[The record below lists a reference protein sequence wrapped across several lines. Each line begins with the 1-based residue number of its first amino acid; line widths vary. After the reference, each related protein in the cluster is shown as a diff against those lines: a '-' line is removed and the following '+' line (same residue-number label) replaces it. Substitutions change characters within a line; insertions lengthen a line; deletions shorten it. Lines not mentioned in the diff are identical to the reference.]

1 MILDK
6 EVKIVSIGDLVMDIN
21 LSIQKL
27 PIRVE
32 EHQMLRSINQ
42 EPGGAGNFLIAGQRL
57 GAKMV
62 ALGAVGDDFY
72 GHEMLRI
79 LKMEGVDISH
89 AIVQPT
95 GSTTVVYT
103 LNDPIEATHVFLG
116 YEGVGPLTDLS
127 EEWKEQIRTAGAIQ
141 AYGYTLQEKRM
152 AKTMIKGMRYAKEH
166 DKPVFFDPGPY
177 VLGVPAQ
184 ILDEALE
191 SASALILTEDEIKYV
206 LPEYK
211 ELQDARAMFDR
222 GLTLL
227 VIKQGPEGCL
237 VMTPREEFKVKG
249 FVTKKV
255 DSTAA
260 GDSFGAAFIA
270 GMLQGWPF
278 EKVMR
283 LGNAMG
289 AAKVSKQGSGRQVP
303 TLAEVEKYFY
313 SVE

>member
-57 GAKMV
+57 GAKMI

-79 LKMEGVDISH
+79 LKTEGVNVNHVI
-89 AIVQPT
+89 IQPT

-103 LNDPIEATHVFLG
+103 LNDPKEATHVFLG
-116 YEGVGPLTDLS
+116 YEGVGPLTELAED
-127 EEWKEQIRTAGAIQ
+127 WKEQIQTAGAVQ
-141 AYGYTLQEKRM
+141 AYGYTLQEERM
-152 AKTMIKGMRYAKEH
+152 AQTMINGMRYAKERG
-166 DKPVFFDPGPY
+166 KPVFFDPGPY
-177 VLGVPAQ
+177 VLGVPDQ
-184 ILDEALE
+184 ILDEALG
-191 SASALILTEDEIKYV
+191 SATALILTEDEIKYV
-206 LPEYK
+206 MPEYK
-211 ELQDARAMFDR
+211 ELPDARALFDR

-237 VMTPREEFKVKG
+237 VMTPEEEFKVKG